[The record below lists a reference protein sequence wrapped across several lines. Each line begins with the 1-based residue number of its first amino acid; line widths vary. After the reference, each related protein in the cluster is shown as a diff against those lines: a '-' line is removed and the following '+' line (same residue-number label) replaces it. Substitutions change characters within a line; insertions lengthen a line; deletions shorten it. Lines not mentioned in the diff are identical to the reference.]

1 MALVIMA
8 QVFSVQN
15 SLQSAPESTEG
26 FKSIVIFNGGDG
38 GIFCPVSPFSH
49 HSHPPKN
56 SHNSWLREAWCIWL
70 QSSASKEGV
79 RGNRPSVDTRELL
92 IMEVIR
98 VKAIQD
104 RQGQVPALSREP
116 RLKGVQPE
124 VSPEHA
130 THPDRKADELPG
142 QP

>member
-1 MALVIMA
+1 MH
-8 QVFSVQN
+8 N
-15 SLQSAPESTEG
+15 SLQSTPESTEG
-26 FKSIVIFNGGDG
+26 FKSIVIFNGGGG
-38 GIFCPVSPFSH
+38 GIFCPVSPSSH
-49 HSHPPKN
+49 HSHPPKKN
-56 SHNSWLREAWCIWL
+56 SHNSWLRKAWCIWL

-79 RGNRPSVDTRELL
+79 RGNRPSVDPRELPS
-92 IMEVIR
+92 MEVIR

-130 THPDRKADELPG
+130 THPDPKVDELPG